1 MDEAALKE
9 KLKQLFGF
17 DNFRLGQAEVLQSL
31 LAKQMTFAIL
41 PTGNG
46 KSLCYQMYGLLTQ
59 QPVLIVSPLVSLMQ
73 DQVKELKYFGQIRV
87 VALTSMLDVNAK
99 RFALRHLKEY
109 RFVFVSPEMA
119 VQTEVFAVLKQ
130 ISWGLLVIDEAHC
143 ISQWGPDF
151 RPEYLRLGKMR
162 QKLDYP
168 LTLALTATATTQVR
182 QDICRLLFVEKK
194 PQIIRY
200 SIDRP
205 NIYLA
210 VKEVADESEKKLAL
224 LDLVQQLKLPGLIY
238 FTSRQATEKVAAL
251 IEQNTLLKAA
261 ASHAKL
267 TQNERFSVQQQF
279 MEHQLDI
286 VCATSAF
293 GMGINQKNV
302 RFVIHYH
309 LPIDLESYLQ
319 EIGRAGRDGQQSIA
333 IILYTPADF
342 KLQRR
347 LSLTSLPSAAQINAF
362 FAADLKTRQLL
373 KLQDSIFGLLGSYSQ
388 LGYDPAN
395 LQNFFVSLQQKKES
409 KLKILKDYLLFSG
422 CRRRF
427 LCRYFDEDLRN
438 FKHTANCC
446 LKTGEVLQLDQLNLK
461 RKTVIKKKSAQ
472 LVAYQAVLE
481 KLFASWCEKQ
491 S

>member
-1 MDEAALKE
+1 MDEALLKE

-17 DNFRLGQAEVLQSL
+17 DDFRPGQAAVLQSL
-31 LAKQMTFAIL
+31 LAKQQTFAIL

-46 KSLCYQMYGLLTQ
+46 KSLCYQMYGLLTH
-59 QPVLIVSPLVSLMQ
+59 QPVLIISPLVSLMQ
-73 DQVKELKYFGQIRV
+73 DQVKELKFFGQIRAI
-87 VALTSMLDVNAK
+87 ALTSMLDVNAK
-99 RFALRHLKEY
+99 RFALRHLNKY

-130 ISWGLLVIDEAHC
+130 VKWGLLVIDEAHC

-151 RPEYLRLGKMR
+151 RPEYLRLGKLR
-162 QKLDYP
+162 QKLGYP

-194 PQIIRY
+194 PRIISY

-210 VKEVADESEKKLAL
+210 VQEVADEETKKTAL
-224 LDLVQQLKLPGLIY
+224 LDLLQQLKLPGLIY
-238 FTSRQATEKVAAL
+238 FTSRQATEKIAAL
-251 IEQNTLLKAA
+251 IDQKTPLKAA
-261 ASHAKL
+261 AYHADL

-319 EIGRAGRDGQQSIA
+319 ETGRAGRDGQQSIA

-347 LSLTSLPSAAQINAF
+347 LSLTSLPSAAQISAF
-362 FAADLKTRQLL
+362 FTADLKTRQFL
-373 KLQDSIFGLLGSYSQ
+373 KLQDNVFDLLDSYRQ
-388 LGYDPAN
+388 LGYGPKSLKKFFAN
-395 LQNFFVSLQQKKES
+395 LQQKKEH
-409 KLKILKDYLLFSG
+409 KLKVLKDYLLFPG

-427 LCRYFDEDLRN
+427 LCRYFDENLQKL
-438 FKHTANCC
+438 KHTANCC
-446 LKTGEVLQLDQLNLK
+446 LEAGEVLQLDKLNLK
-461 RKTVIKKKSAQ
+461 REKIIKKGPLQ
-472 LVAYQAVLE
+472 LVSYQLVLE
-481 KLFASWCEKQ
+481 KLFAGWSGK
-491 S
+491 